1 MHTGPQPT
9 GTHTSPTGQGGA
21 RGGRGTALLY
31 GVIAFSAVFLLIVGG
46 TVGFLLLRPDGT
58 DPDPTGTATET
69 ETATDA
75 TSTDGTSTETESASE
90 SSSAT
95 PTEVTP
101 ERCWSPENQTR
112 TSNNP
117 SGRLRG
123 GGLQFIP
130 PSLYTE
136 RGRPP
141 GVAYADDLQGAQ
153 AKVEDSWYSTMFVG
167 EVVWQPGIEYPGAEA
182 ASKQIV
188 GCFFSAPIWGEAKGR
203 SLDDQVTEPVTISG
217 MPGYRT
223 TAIVNFASSP
233 LELTSAT
240 ELVVVVVDTPQG
252 PSVFGTETAVG
263 VPEHEEAAD
272 EAYES
277 LTGIG

>member
-9 GTHTSPTGQGGA
+9 GPSTGPTGPGSP
-21 RGGRGTALLY
+21 RGGQGTALLY
-31 GVIAFSAVFLLIVGG
+31 GVIAFAAVFLLIVGG

-58 DPDPTGTATET
+58 TPVATGSA
-69 ETATDA
+69 
-75 TSTDGTSTETESASE
+75 TSTETDTAASDGGTDQGSA
-90 SSSAT
+90 SAT
-95 PTEVTP
+95 PTEEVTP

-112 TSNNP
+112 TSSNP

-130 PSLYTE
+130 PALYTE
-136 RGRPP
+136 RGRPS
-141 GVAYADDLQGAQ
+141 GVSFADDLQGAQ

-167 EVVWQPGIEYPGAEA
+167 AVVWQPGIEYPGAEE
-182 ASKQIV
+182 ASQQIV
-188 GCFFSAPIWGEAKGR
+188 SCFFSAPIWGEAKGR
-203 SLDDQVTEPVTISG
+203 SLDDEVTEPVTISG
-217 MPGYRT
+217 MSGYRT
-223 TAIVNFASSP
+223 TATVNFSSSP
-233 LELTSAT
+233 LTLTTGT

-263 VPEHEEAAD
+263 VPEHEAAAD
-272 EAYES
+272 EALES